1 MGDGKPYRKGTEI
14 PYRRAAGSNDEK
26 HHLPVEA
33 WFAQVVILPMSNSSN
48 RPHSSIVVDG
58 NDRAPARSMLRAV
71 GFTDNDFKKPQIA
84 VASSASDMTPCNVHL
99 GDLSDHARTGINEAG
114 GKAVYFNTITVTDGI
129 SMGTQGMRYSLVSR
143 DVIADSVETA
153 TAAEGFDGLV
163 CIGGCDKNMPGMM
176 IAIARLNRPAVF
188 IYGGTILPGFAHSDT
203 KQEKPLDIVSI
214 FEAVGKHA
222 KGELDD
228 AGLKEVEECAIP
240 GPGSC
245 GGMYTANTM
254 ASAIEA
260 LGMSLPNSSA
270 QLAVGEEKRRDCER
284 AGAAVMT
291 MLEKGIR
298 PRDIMTREAFEN
310 AIITCM
316 ALGGSTNLVLHLLAI
331 AHSAGVDLTLEDFKE
346 IGERVP
352 LLGDLKPFG
361 KYNMSHLIRV
371 GGIRPM
377 MKMLLDRGMLHGDC
391 LTVSG
396 QTLAETLA
404 DVEPYGAYPAEQ
416 DIIRPWDDPI
426 KTETHLRVLHGNL
439 APEGAIGKI
448 TGKEGLYFKGTAKVY
463 EGEEDALLGILR
475 GDVVKGDVV
484 VIRNE
489 GPVGGPGMR
498 EMLSPTSAVAGRGLI
513 KDVALITDGRFSGGS
528 HGFDVGHI
536 TPEAAKGGPIGIVQ
550 SGDTIEIDAVKNT
563 ISVLIPEEEYA
574 QRMTAYTPLPPKE
587 TRGVLAK
594 YAATVASASEGAVT
608 DKYLNL

>member
-1 MGDGKPYRKGTEI
+1 
-14 PYRRAAGSNDEK
+14 
-26 HHLPVEA
+26 
-33 WFAQVVILPMSNSSN
+33 MSDTPSTP

-58 NDRAPARSMLRAV
+58 NDRAAARSMLRAV
-71 GFTDNDFKKPQIA
+71 GFTDDDFNKPQIA
-84 VASSASDMTPCNVHL
+84 VASAASDMTPCNVHL
-99 GDLSDHARTGINEAG
+99 GELSEHAQQGITAAG
-114 GKAVYFNTITVTDGI
+114 GKSVYFNTITVTDGI

-143 DVIADSVETA
+143 EVIADSVETA
-153 TAAEGFDGLV
+153 VAAEGFDGLV
-163 CIGGCDKNMPGMM
+163 AIGGCDKNMPGMM

-188 IYGGTILPGFAHSDT
+188 IYGGTILPGFTPGDCDKKH
-203 KQEKPLDIVSI
+203 PLDVVSV

-228 AGLKEVEECAIP
+228 AGLKEVESSAIP

-270 QLAVGEEKRRDCER
+270 QLAISQDKRQDCAR
-284 AGAAVMT
+284 AGAAVME
-291 MLEKGIR
+291 MLRRGIK
-298 PRDIMTREAFEN
+298 PRDILTRKAFEN
-310 AIITCM
+310 AIVTCI

-331 AHSAGVDLTLEDFKE
+331 AHAAEVPLALDDFKE
-346 IGERVP
+346 IGGRVP
-352 LLGDLKPFG
+352 VLGDMKPFG
-361 KYNMSHLIRV
+361 KYNMSHLVRI
-371 GGIRPM
+371 GGIRPL
-377 MKMLLDRGMLHGDC
+377 MKDLLDRGLLHGDC

-404 DVEPYGAYPAEQ
+404 DVKPYPAYPTEQ
-416 DIIRPWDDPI
+416 DIIHPFDQPI
-426 KTETHLRVLHGNL
+426 KTETHLRVLRGNL
-439 APEGAIGKI
+439 APEGGIGKI

-463 EGEEDALLGILR
+463 EGEEDALQGILR

-498 EMLSPTSAVAGRGLI
+498 EMLSPTAAVAGRGLI

-536 TPEAAKGGPIGIVQ
+536 TPEAATGGPIGIVQ
-550 SGDTIEIDAVKNT
+550 NGDLIEIDAIANT
-563 ISVLIPEEEYA
+563 ISLLIPDDDYA
-574 QRMTAYTPLPPKE
+574 ARMAAYQPKGPGS
-587 TRGVLAK
+587 TRGVLGK
-594 YAATVASASEGAVT
+594 YAKLVASASEGAVT
-608 DKYLNL
+608 DKNL